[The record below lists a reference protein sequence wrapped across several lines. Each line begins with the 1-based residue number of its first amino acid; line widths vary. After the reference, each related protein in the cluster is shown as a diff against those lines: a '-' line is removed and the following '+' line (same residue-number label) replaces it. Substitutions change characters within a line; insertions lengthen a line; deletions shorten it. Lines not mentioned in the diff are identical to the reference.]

1 MYSWKYSRK
10 QVIVHESS
18 RVKDQSFV
26 ERPLWP
32 LIGNKARNGMR
43 EGVNLGCLRD
53 NLITA
58 RQPPAQNATA
68 LPKTSEW

>member
-1 MYSWKYSRK
+1 
-10 QVIVHESS
+10 
-18 RVKDQSFV
+18 
-26 ERPLWP
+26 
-32 LIGNKARNGMR
+32 MR